1 MLKKHVLPMAC
12 CAALLVA
19 CGNGNQTPAENT
31 AAAPRTRAQAPADNT
46 MRTGVVE
53 TEGGAYSFSPT
64 SCGVHVE
71 DGFNDI
77 EISGPGTAPDGEPV
91 FIEFSS
97 TANELD
103 IALGVNT
110 PFASADRILR
120 AGQHVTQTMDIQV
133 DGRTIRVA
141 HLVLVD
147 SDGQRQTGSLEIN
160 CR

>member
-1 MLKKHVLPMAC
+1 MLTKRVLPLAC

-19 CGNGNQTPAENT
+19 CGNGNQTPSAGT
-31 AAAPRTRAQAPADNT
+31 AVAPGEQAQASAGNAAH
-46 MRTGVVE
+46 TGVVE
-53 TEGGAYSFSPT
+53 TEGGRYTFSPT
-64 SCGVHVE
+64 SCSVHVE

-91 FIEFSS
+91 FIDFSS
-97 TANELD
+97 TANALD
-103 IALGVNT
+103 IALGVDT

-120 AGQHVTQTMDIQV
+120 AGQHATQTMDIQV

-141 HLVLVD
+141 HLVLAD
-147 SDGQRQTGSLEIN
+147 SDGQHQTGSLEIN